1 MNFGQSFRLALK
13 SLMTSKM
20 RALLT
25 MLGIIIGVGA
35 VIVITSLGNG
45 MQNMMNEQFEKLGA
59 NLVQV
64 QLFMYGGDSRSVDP
78 DDMYELVDKYPQY
91 ISGVTPYVSAQLAV
105 RQGSEDFERTS
116 IYGVGETFLNER
128 GATMSGQ
135 NLGKGRFIS
144 YIDAARYQN
153 VCVIGAY
160 LEEEAFQGDALG
172 KQLSIGGEHF
182 TVIGV
187 LEKNSDMSE
196 GSGDDI
202 IYLPYTTALRLSG
215 SADASMYMFT
225 STSKDTAATAKGIIE
240 NRLYKTFQS
249 SDYYF
254 VMTSA
259 EMMDA
264 MNAMMGTMMAVLV
277 AIAAISLLVGGIG
290 IMNIMLVSVT
300 ERTREIGIRKSLGAK
315 RKDIRGQFII
325 EAGTTSAI
333 GGVLGILVGI
343 GLASLA
349 GSLIGGMMTSSMGG
363 GSTFSA
369 VPNLSSVAVAFG
381 VSVGI
386 GILFGYLPAK
396 ISKAGWGKRI
406 FYFILFYF
414 LLCRLVDFLF

>member
-35 VIVITSLGNG
+35 VIVITSLGTG

-396 ISKAGWGKRI
+396 KAAALNPIDALR
-406 FYFILFYF
+406 YE
-414 LLCRLVDFLF
+414 

>member
-315 RKDIRGQFII
+315 RKDIRGQPWLS
-325 EAGTTSAI
+325 ACPWASASCSAI
-333 GGVLGILVGI
+333 CRQ
-343 GLASLA
+343 
-349 GSLIGGMMTSSMGG
+349 
-363 GSTFSA
+363 
-369 VPNLSSVAVAFG
+369 
-381 VSVGI
+381 
-386 GILFGYLPAK
+386 
-396 ISKAGWGKRI
+396 KR
-406 FYFILFYF
+406 
-414 LLCRLVDFLF
+414 RPP

>member
-369 VPNLSSVAVAFG
+369 VPNP
-381 VSVGI
+381 VSYTH
-386 GILFGYLPAK
+386 LTLPTT
-396 ISKAGWGKRI
+396 
-406 FYFILFYF
+406 
-414 LLCRLVDFLF
+414 

>member
-215 SADASMYMFT
+215 SADASIYMFT

-277 AIAAISLLVGGIG
+277 AIAALSLLVGGIG

-396 ISKAGWGKRI
+396 KAAALNPIDALR
-406 FYFILFYF
+406 YE
-414 LLCRLVDFLF
+414 

>member
-45 MQNMMNEQFEKLGA
+45 MQNMMNEQFE

-215 SADASMYMFT
+215 SADASIYMFT

-300 ERTREIGIRKSLGAK
+300 ERTREIGIRKALGAK
-315 RKDIRGQFII
+315 ESAIMRQFVI
-325 EAGTTSAI
+325 EAATTSSL
-333 GGVLGILVGI
+333 GGVLGILLGY
-343 GLASLA
+343 GLSALATSVIANVMPDTPITVSPSL
-349 GSLIGGMMTSSMGG
+349 L
-363 GSTFSA
+363 A
-369 VPNLSSVAVAFG
+369 VVVAFG
-381 VSVGI
+381 VSTGI
-386 GILFGYLPAK
+386 GVVFGYLPAK
-396 ISKAGWGKRI
+396 KAANLNPIDALR
-406 FYFILFYF
+406 Y
-414 LLCRLVDFLF
+414 D

>member
-300 ERTREIGIRKSLGAK
+300 ERTREIGILKSLGAK

-396 ISKAGWGKRI
+396 KAAALNPIDALR
-406 FYFILFYF
+406 YE
-414 LLCRLVDFLF
+414 

>member
-300 ERTREIGIRKSLGAK
+300 ERTREIGIRTALGAK

-396 ISKAGWGKRI
+396 KAAALNPIDALR
-406 FYFILFYF
+406 YE
-414 LLCRLVDFLF
+414 

>member
-116 IYGVGETFLNER
+116 IYCVGETFLNER

-215 SADASMYMFT
+215 SADASIYMFT

-396 ISKAGWGKRI
+396 KAAALNPIDALR
-406 FYFILFYF
+406 YE
-414 LLCRLVDFLF
+414 

>member
-215 SADASMYMFT
+215 SADASIYMFT

-290 IMNIMLVSVT
+290 IMNNMLVSVT

-315 RKDIRGQFII
+315 RKDIRSQFII

-396 ISKAGWGKRI
+396 KAAALNPIDALR
-406 FYFILFYF
+406 YE
-414 LLCRLVDFLF
+414 

>member
-91 ISGVTPYVSAQLAV
+91 LTGVTPYVSAQLAV

-215 SADASMYMFT
+215 SADASIYMFT

-396 ISKAGWGKRI
+396 KAAALNPIDALR
-406 FYFILFYF
+406 YE
-414 LLCRLVDFLF
+414 

>member
-386 GILFGYLPAK
+386 GILFGYLPA
-396 ISKAGWGKRI
+396 
-406 FYFILFYF
+406 
-414 LLCRLVDFLF
+414 

>member
-396 ISKAGWGKRI
+396 KAAALNPIDALR
-406 FYFILFYF
+406 Y
-414 LLCRLVDFLF
+414 V

>member
-25 MLGIIIGVGA
+25 MLGILIGVGA

-45 MQNMMNEQFEKLGA
+45 MQNMMNEQCEKLGA

-215 SADASMYMFT
+215 SADASIYMFT

-315 RKDIRGQFII
+315 RKDIRGQFSI

-396 ISKAGWGKRI
+396 KAAALNPIDALR
-406 FYFILFYF
+406 YE
-414 LLCRLVDFLF
+414 